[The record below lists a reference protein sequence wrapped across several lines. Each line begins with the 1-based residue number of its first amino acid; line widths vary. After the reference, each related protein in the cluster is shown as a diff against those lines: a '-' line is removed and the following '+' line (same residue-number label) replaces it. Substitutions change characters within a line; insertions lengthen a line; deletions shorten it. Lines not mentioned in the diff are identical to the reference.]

1 MTSEILKEILKREP
15 RHISLYLDNAP
26 CHRTSPVGCFSN
38 VTILLSAGG
47 AGVNRPIDWRI
58 LEILLPKF
66 QIQREILTGFPILQS
81 QAIAVSSFLLAW
93 ITEFC
98 L

>member
-38 VTILLSAGG
+38 ITILLSAGG
-47 AGVNRPIDWRI
+47 AGVNRPTDWRI
-58 LEILLPKF
+58 LEILLPRL
-66 QIQREILTGFPILQS
+66 QIQREILTGFRILQS